1 VIWERIQFLYV
12 TEAFFSHLKIECYN
26 LKMFYIT
33 AKVATWKISVE
44 YIQKEMRRELKHITT
59 KSKINE
65 TGGKAIRDERRDKIA
80 TRHMENN

>member
-1 VIWERIQFLYV
+1 MV
-12 TEAFFSHLKIECYN
+12 AKKKI
-26 LKMFYIT
+26 F
-33 AKVATWKISVE
+33 VE
-44 YIQKEMRRELKHITT
+44 YIRKEMRRELKHITT